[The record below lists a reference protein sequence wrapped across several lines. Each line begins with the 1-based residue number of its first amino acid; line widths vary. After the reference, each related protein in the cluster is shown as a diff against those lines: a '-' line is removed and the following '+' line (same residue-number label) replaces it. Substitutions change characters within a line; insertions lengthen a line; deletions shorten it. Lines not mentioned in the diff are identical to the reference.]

1 MPWLISDVCHVDGEG
16 VTALLLYIWHL
27 PSSPTP
33 SFFSSS
39 DKGSKGLCLAQA
51 CLVLPLLLWSKTG
64 SVSSSSV
71 QLSVT
76 PRTLACQALLS
87 MEFSRQWRIH
97 WSGLPS
103 LGDLLHPGIELRS
116 PALQADSLPVS
127 HQGSPNY
134 YCYLRQVLNYVWT
147 STPFSVKWQ
156 VIITANIFQVL
167 PVFPT
172 LSWVLEVSFLILPTP
187 S

>member
-1 MPWLISDVCHVDGEG
+1 MQLEG
-16 VTALLLYIWHL
+16 RKRWCC
-27 PSSPTP
+27 PTP

-51 CLVLPLLLWSKTG
+51 CLVLPLLPWSKTG
-64 SVSSSSV
+64 SVSSSSA

-103 LGDLLHPGIELRS
+103 LGDLLHPGMELGS

-172 LSWVLEVSFLILPTP
+172 LSWVLEVSSLILPTP